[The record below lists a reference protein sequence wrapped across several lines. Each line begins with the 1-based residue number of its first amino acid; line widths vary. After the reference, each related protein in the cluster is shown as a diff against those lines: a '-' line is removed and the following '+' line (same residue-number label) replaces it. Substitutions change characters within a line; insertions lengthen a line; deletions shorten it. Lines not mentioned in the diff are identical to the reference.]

1 MRKLVLVLTGMVMCA
16 FFAACTS
23 IDSKLDSYEKACKD
37 GDYAKVLELAGE
49 LDKVKDKMTQEQID
63 RSLKISLNCK

>member
-1 MRKLVLVLTGMVMCA
+1 MRKLVLILTGMVMCA

-37 GDYAKVLELAGE
+37 GDYAKMIKIAGE
-49 LDKVKDKMTQEQID
+49 LKKVQDEMTAEQSERIM
-63 RSLKISLNCK
+63 RISANCK